1 LADGRLG
8 EGNLGDNEEGD
19 EKENEKPKRR
29 NGDDETPTREAE
41 TAKKRSGSPQRRIAV
56 YLLLQ
61 AAQSSGGRCYGRTT
75 TPDAPPQ
82 VRKTRSDPCVAPESC
97 RSKFDCN
104 TRTCLPLASLIK

>member
-1 LADGRLG
+1 MADGRLG
-8 EGNLGDNEEGD
+8 KGNLGDNEEGD
-19 EKENEKPKRR
+19 EKENEKPKCW

-41 TAKKRSGSPQRRIAV
+41 TAKQRGGSPQRRIAV

-75 TPDAPPQ
+75 TPDAPLQ
-82 VRKTRSDPCVAPESC
+82 VRKTRSDQCVAPESC

-104 TRTCLPLASLIK
+104 TRTSLPLASLIQ